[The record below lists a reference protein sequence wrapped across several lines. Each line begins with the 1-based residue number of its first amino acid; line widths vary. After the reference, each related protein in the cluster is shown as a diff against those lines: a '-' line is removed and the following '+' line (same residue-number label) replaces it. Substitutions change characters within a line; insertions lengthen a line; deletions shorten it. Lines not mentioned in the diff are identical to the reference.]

1 VYITYAV
8 KVILTLSYRDV
19 NTNAECLNYEG
30 RLFLS
35 LTTLKYTA
43 NSPNVFT
50 LSLGSDGNIDPL
62 V

>member
-1 VYITYAV
+1 VYVTYAV

-35 LTTLKYTA
+35 LTTLKYRKFSKCFHIVTWLRWKYW
-43 NSPNVFT
+43 SSC
-50 LSLGSDGNIDPL
+50 L
-62 V
+62 

>member
-1 VYITYAV
+1 VYVTYAV

-19 NTNAECLNYEG
+19 NTNTKCFDYEG

-43 NSPNVFT
+43 NSPNIFT
-50 LSLGSDGNIDPL
+50 LSLGSDENIDPL